1 MRRRQEAAKRPEVPR
16 QTGGRRRRGVALLLV
31 MATAVV
37 LAGMPGGPPPA
48 AALTF
53 PSTAD
58 EVKFGAQ
65 IAKSIESQFRLIN
78 DPTQVARLQRVG
90 DAVAR
95 VVERQDLPY
104 HFKIVSVP
112 GINALSIPGG
122 WIYVTEGM
130 MRFVRSDDE
139 LAAVLAHE
147 MTHVNHRHYYIQAD
161 RERHMT
167 PALLVA
173 LALSVLAHSPAPL
186 LGAQISLAAVMND
199 YQRDLEHE
207 ADLNGVTYLTKTGYS
222 PVAMLTLMEHLAQ
235 ESRFTAHP
243 DPTGLEDHPLP
254 QERVDYV
261 RADLLSRHIPIVRRP
276 VEGYLRIALEPPQ
289 PAAGAPVT
297 IRVDGQPIVTL
308 GAAVDGQAA
317 ADRALALAVRLN
329 TFFNRDPEP
338 FDVRAVAAGGR
349 WSVVGGEMPLFEV
362 TPQDAGF
369 AQMSA
374 EALAEDIH
382 ARLTRVIAAAPY
394 VRKF

>member
-1 MRRRQEAAKRPEVPR
+1 MMRPWHS
-16 QTGGRRRRGVALLLV
+16 RRGVALLLAI
-31 MATAVV
+31 ATAVV
-37 LAGMPGGPPPA
+37 LVGMPGEQSSVS
-48 AALTF
+48 ALTF

-65 IAKSIESQFRLIN
+65 IAKQIESQFRLIN
-78 DPTQVARLQRVG
+78 DPAQVARLQRVG
-90 DAVAR
+90 DAIAR

-104 HFKIVSVP
+104 HFKIVAVP

-122 WIYVTEGM
+122 WVYVTEGM

-139 LAAVLAHE
+139 LAAVVSHE

-161 RERHMT
+161 RERHLT

-173 LALSVLAHSPAPL
+173 LALSILAHSPAPL
-186 LGAQISLAAVMND
+186 LGAQVSLTAVMNN

-254 QERVDYV
+254 QERVDYI
-261 RADLLSRHIPIVRRP
+261 RADLQSRHVPIVRRP
-276 VEGYLRIALEPPQ
+276 VEGYLRIALEPAQ
-289 PAAGAPVT
+289 PAPGAPVT

-308 GAAVDGQAA
+308 GAAVNGQAA

-338 FDVRAVAAGGR
+338 FDVRAVAAGGT

-362 TPQDAGF
+362 TPQDAAF
-369 AQMSA
+369 AQTTA
-374 EALAEDIH
+374 AALAEEIH
-382 ARLTRVIAAAPY
+382 ASLTRVITAAPY

>member
-1 MRRRQEAAKRPEVPR
+1 MRRQRHSRRVSAVLLGIVAA
-16 QTGGRRRRGVALLLV
+16 A
-31 MATAVV
+31 A
-37 LAGMPGGPPPA
+37 LAGMPGGPPSV

-53 PSTAD
+53 PPTAD
-58 EVKFGAQ
+58 EVKFGAEV
-65 IAKSIESQFRLIN
+65 AKSIESHYRLIN
-78 DPTQVARLQRVG
+78 DPAQVARLQRVG
-90 DAVAR
+90 DALTR

-147 MTHVNHRHYYIQAD
+147 LTHVNHRHYYIQVD
-161 RERHMT
+161 RERRMA
-167 PALLVA
+167 PALLIA
-173 LALSVLAHSPAPL
+173 LALSVLAHSPAPI
-186 LGAQISLAAVMND
+186 LGVQISLQAVMND

-207 ADLNGVTYLTKTGYS
+207 ADLNGLAYLSKTGYS

-254 QERVDYV
+254 QERVDYI
-261 RADLLSRHIPIVRRP
+261 RADLQNRRIPIVRRP
-276 VEGYLRIALEPPQ
+276 VEGYLRIALDPAQ

-297 IRVDGQPIVTL
+297 VRVDGQPIVTL
-308 GAAVDGQAA
+308 GAAVNGQPA
-317 ADRALALAVRLN
+317 ADRALALAVRLD
-329 TFFNRDPEP
+329 TFFNRDPQP
-338 FDVRAVAAGGR
+338 FDVRAVAADGR
-349 WSVVGGEMPLFEV
+349 WSVVGGELPLFDV
-362 TPQDAGF
+362 TPQDAAF
-369 AQMSA
+369 AQTSA
-374 EALAEDIH
+374 EALAGDIH
-382 ARLTRVIAAAPY
+382 AKLARVIASAPY

>member
-1 MRRRQEAAKRPEVPR
+1 MMRPWHS
-16 QTGGRRRRGVALLLV
+16 RRGVALLLAI
-31 MATAVV
+31 ATAVV
-37 LAGMPGGPPPA
+37 LVGMPGEQSSVS
-48 AALTF
+48 ALTF

-65 IAKSIESQFRLIN
+65 IAKQIESQFRLIN
-78 DPTQVARLQRVG
+78 DPAQVARLQRVG
-90 DAVAR
+90 DAIAR

-104 HFKIVSVP
+104 HFKIVAVP

-122 WIYVTEGM
+122 WVYVTEGM

-139 LAAVLAHE
+139 LAAVVSHE

-161 RERHMT
+161 RERHLT

-173 LALSVLAHSPAPL
+173 LALSILAHSPAPL
-186 LGAQISLAAVMND
+186 LGAQVSLTAVMNN

-254 QERVDYV
+254 QERVDYI
-261 RADLLSRHIPIVRRP
+261 RADLQSRHVPIVRRP
-276 VEGYLRIALEPPQ
+276 VEGYLRIALEPAQ
-289 PAAGAPVT
+289 PAPGAPVT

-308 GAAVDGQAA
+308 GAAVNGQAA

-338 FDVRAVAAGGR
+338 FDVRAVAAGGT

-362 TPQDAGF
+362 TPQDAAF
-369 AQMSA
+369 AQTTA
-374 EALAEDIH
+374 AALAEEIH
-382 ARLTRVIAAAPY
+382 ASLARVITAAPY

>member
-1 MRRRQEAAKRPEVPR
+1 MMRPWHS
-16 QTGGRRRRGVALLLV
+16 RRGVALLLAI
-31 MATAVV
+31 ATAVV
-37 LAGMPGGPPPA
+37 LVGMPGEQSSVS
-48 AALTF
+48 ALTF

-65 IAKSIESQFRLIN
+65 VAKQIESQFRLIN
-78 DPTQVARLQRVG
+78 DPAQVARLQRVG
-90 DAVAR
+90 DAIAR

-104 HFKIVSVP
+104 HFKIVAVP

-122 WIYVTEGM
+122 WVYVTEGM

-139 LAAVLAHE
+139 LAAVVAHE

-161 RERHMT
+161 RERHLT

-173 LALSVLAHSPAPL
+173 LALSILAHSPAPL
-186 LGAQISLAAVMND
+186 LGAQVSLTAVMNN

-254 QERVDYV
+254 QERVDYI
-261 RADLLSRHIPIVRRP
+261 RADLQSRHVPIVRRP
-276 VEGYLRIALEPPQ
+276 VEGYLRIALEPAQ
-289 PAAGAPVT
+289 PAPGAPVT

-308 GAAVDGQAA
+308 GADVNGQAA

-338 FDVRAVAAGGR
+338 FDVRAVAAGGT

-362 TPQDAGF
+362 TPQDAAF
-369 AQMSA
+369 AQTTA
-374 EALAEDIH
+374 AALAEEIH
-382 ARLTRVIAAAPY
+382 ASLARVITAAPY

>member
-1 MRRRQEAAKRPEVPR
+1 MMRPWHS
-16 QTGGRRRRGVALLLV
+16 RRGVALLLAI
-31 MATAVV
+31 ATAVV
-37 LAGMPGGPPPA
+37 LVGMPGEQSSVS
-48 AALTF
+48 ALTF
-53 PSTAD
+53 PSTAE

-65 IAKSIESQFRLIN
+65 IAKQIESQFRLIN
-78 DPTQVARLQRVG
+78 DPAQVARLQRVG
-90 DAVAR
+90 DAIAR

-104 HFKIVSVP
+104 HFKIVAVP

-122 WIYVTEGM
+122 WVYVTEGM

-139 LAAVLAHE
+139 LAAVVSHE

-161 RERHMT
+161 RERHLT

-173 LALSVLAHSPAPL
+173 LALSILAHSPAPL
-186 LGAQISLAAVMND
+186 LGAQVSLTAVMNN

-254 QERVDYV
+254 QERVDYI
-261 RADLLSRHIPIVRRP
+261 RADLQSRHVPIVRRP
-276 VEGYLRIALEPPQ
+276 VEGYLRIALEPAQ
-289 PAAGAPVT
+289 PAPGAPVT

-308 GAAVDGQAA
+308 GAAVNGQAA

-338 FDVRAVAAGGR
+338 FDVRAVAAGGT

-362 TPQDAGF
+362 TPQDAAF
-369 AQMSA
+369 AQTTA
-374 EALAEDIH
+374 AALAEEIH
-382 ARLTRVIAAAPY
+382 ASLARVITAAPY

>member
-1 MRRRQEAAKRPEVPR
+1 MTRQWYRRLGVLVAAIAVAAVP
-16 QTGGRRRRGVALLLV
+16 LLG
-31 MATAVV
+31 A
-37 LAGMPGGPPPA
+37 PGTRSLPGSA
-48 AALTF
+48 AAQF

-58 EVKFGAQ
+58 EIKFGAQ
-65 IAKSIESQFRLIN
+65 IAQSIESHYRLIT
-78 DPTQVARLQRVG
+78 DPAQVARLSRVG
-90 DAVAR
+90 DAIAR
-95 VVERQDLPY
+95 VVERQDLVY

-122 WIYVTEGM
+122 WVYVTEGM

-139 LAAVLAHE
+139 LAAVVAHE

-161 RERHMT
+161 RERHLT

-186 LGAQISLAAVMND
+186 LGTQISLQAVMNN

-207 ADLNGVTYLTKTGYS
+207 ADLNGVAYLTKTGYS

-235 ESRFTAHP
+235 ESRFTGQP

-254 QERVDYV
+254 QERVDYI
-261 RADLLSRHIPIVRRP
+261 RADLQNRRIPIVRRP
-276 VEGYLRIALEPPQ
+276 VEGYLRIALDPAQ
-289 PAAGAPVT
+289 PAPGAPVT

-308 GAAVDGQAA
+308 GAAVDGQPA

-338 FDVRAVAAGGR
+338 FDVRAVAAGGT
-349 WSVVGGEMPLFEV
+349 WSVVGGEVPLFEV
-362 TPQDAGF
+362 TPQDAAF
-369 AQMSA
+369 AQTTA
-374 EALAEDIH
+374 EALAGDIH
-382 ARLTRVIAAAPY
+382 ARLARVIAAAPY

>member
-1 MRRRQEAAKRPEVPR
+1 MMRPWHS
-16 QTGGRRRRGVALLLV
+16 RRGVALLLAIV
-31 MATAVV
+31 ATAA
-37 LAGMPGGPPPA
+37 LLGMPGEQPPV

-65 IAKSIESQFRLIN
+65 IAKQIESQFRLIN
-78 DPTQVARLQRVG
+78 DSAQVARLQRVG
-90 DAVAR
+90 DAIAR

-104 HFKIVSVP
+104 HFKIVAVP

-122 WIYVTEGM
+122 WVYVTEGM

-139 LAAVLAHE
+139 LAAVVAHE

-161 RERHMT
+161 RERHLT

-173 LALSVLAHSPAPL
+173 LALSILAHSPAPL
-186 LGAQISLAAVMND
+186 LGTQVSLMAVMNN

-207 ADLNGVTYLTKTGYS
+207 ADLNGVTYLTKTGYA

-254 QERVDYV
+254 QERVDYI
-261 RADLLSRHIPIVRRP
+261 RADLQGRHVPIVRRP
-276 VEGYLRIALEPPQ
+276 VEGYLRIALDPAQ

-308 GAAVDGQAA
+308 GAAVNGQAA
-317 ADRALALAVRLN
+317 ADRALALAVRLD

-338 FDVRAVAAGGR
+338 FDVRAVAAGGT

-362 TPQDAGF
+362 TAQDAAF
-369 AQMSA
+369 AQTTA
-374 EALAEDIH
+374 AALAEEIH